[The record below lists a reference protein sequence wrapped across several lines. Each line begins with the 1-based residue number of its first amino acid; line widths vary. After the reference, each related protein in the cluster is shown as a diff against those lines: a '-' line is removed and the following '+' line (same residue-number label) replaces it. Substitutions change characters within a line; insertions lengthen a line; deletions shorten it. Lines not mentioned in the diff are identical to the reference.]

1 MNINTLEVE
10 TVELHDVRIRPEE
23 AIPVHT
29 QNTWEFNLILKG
41 HGTRTIGGR
50 SEPFRAG
57 DFVVVPP
64 KMPHGWCYDPKS
76 AGRDKMVKNIALF
89 VNPNWLK
96 KAAKIFPTLTL
107 TLKAFLARTTAFT
120 LSPEK
125 EAEMTD
131 FLRGLVSV
139 DNNLLPLATLEFIHC
154 LEQSAGICPLTDATT
169 PQAKEKELI
178 MHLRAYISSNYM
190 RKISLSSAARHAGMS
205 RAVFVRSSKKQP
217 APPLCTPSMLVA
229 SKKRAGFSPAHLTP
243 SPKSP
248 SSSATPTAPT
258 STANSTPSKIN
269 HPSPGVNRITV
280 SSIKTLLHSLWFG

>member
-96 KAAKIFPTLTL
+96 KAAKIFPTLTH

-139 DNNLLPLATLEFIHC
+139 EKQFLPLATLEFIHR

-169 PQAKEKELI
+169 PQAKEEELI

-205 RAVFVRSSKKQP
+205 RSRFCAFFKEATGTTFVHAVNACRIEEACRLLSGTSYSIAEIAERIGYSDSAYFNRQFNALKNQS
-217 APPLCTPSMLVA
+217 PLA
-229 SKKRAGFSPAHLTP
+229 WR
-243 SPKSP
+243 KSHHGL
-248 SSSATPTAPT
+248 
-258 STANSTPSKIN
+258 I
-269 HPSPGVNRITV
+269 H
-280 SSIKTLLHSLWFG
+280 